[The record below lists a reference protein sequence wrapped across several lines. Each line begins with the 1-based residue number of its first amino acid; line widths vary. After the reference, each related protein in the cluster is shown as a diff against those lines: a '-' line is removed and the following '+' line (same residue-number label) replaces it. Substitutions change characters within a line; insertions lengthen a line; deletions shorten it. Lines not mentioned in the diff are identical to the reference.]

1 MSFAERKAVELIDR
15 EIAKIPKSTPPYPD
29 RTYTE
34 GMIELA
40 YAAGLIGCE
49 QYRGY
54 TAQIHQLADERWQ
67 ELRGVPA

>member
-1 MSFAERKAVELIDR
+1 MSYAERKAVEMIDR
-15 EIAKIPKSTPPYPD
+15 EIQRMPASEIPSSD
-29 RTYTE
+29 RWYGV

-54 TAQIHQLADERWQ
+54 TAQIHQLADERLQ
-67 ELRGVPA
+67 EIRGVAA

>member
-1 MSFAERKAVELIDR
+1 MSYAERKAVELIDR
-15 EIAKIPKSTPPYPD
+15 EISRMPQSTTPYPD
-29 RTYTE
+29 RSYTV
-34 GMIELA
+34 GMIEVA

-67 ELRGVPA
+67 EIRGVAA